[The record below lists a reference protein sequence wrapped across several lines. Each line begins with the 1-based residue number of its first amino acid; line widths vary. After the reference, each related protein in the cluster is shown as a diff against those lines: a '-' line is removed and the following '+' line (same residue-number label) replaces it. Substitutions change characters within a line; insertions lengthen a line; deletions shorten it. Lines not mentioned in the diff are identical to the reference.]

1 MRLQA
6 LGNPRLMED
15 LRAVSHTLPTKP
27 GIKLTKQRDPE
38 FAQAV
43 TSGRQFRE
51 AFTKWASRARSV
63 TSEKDRM
70 TEVS

>member
-1 MRLQA
+1 MSTA
-6 LGNPRLMED
+6 
-15 LRAVSHTLPTKP
+15 STL
-27 GIKLTKQRDPE
+27 LTKQRDPE

-51 AFTKWASRARSV
+51 AFTKWASRARQV

-70 TEVS
+70 TEVG